1 MRFRAMKLFVP
12 VLVALGLAG
21 CNAYRL
27 DPPAGFAEVYKE
39 DDGAHMKANNDVGL
53 RVHVFDNFRG
63 GTLAFW
69 SQDLV
74 DKLGTRGY
82 TLVGQTPTAS
92 KNGVA
97 GTRFDFDYTPV
108 GKSESPRFYTVVLF
122 VTDEHRVVLG
132 LAGREEH
139 ESRYSSE
146 IDAIVGDLKVRGCKV
161 ASKVCKGP
169 QPDKLSTPVP
179 EIPGGGEPAKA
190 EAAKAE
196 PSKAKPEPATAE
208 AEPSKAEG

>member
-1 MRFRAMKLFVP
+1 MRHTARTL
-12 VLVALGLAG
+12 LLSALTALTALTAAG

-53 RVHVFDNFRG
+53 RVHVFENFRG

-74 DKLGTRGY
+74 EKLGARGY
-82 TLVGQTPTAS
+82 ALTGQTPTKS
-92 KNGVA
+92 KNGVV

-108 GKSESPRFYTVVLF
+108 GKDEVARFYSVVLF

-132 LAGREEH
+132 VAGRDEH
-139 ESRYSSE
+139 EGRYSAE
-146 IDAIVGDLKVRGCKV
+146 IDAIVADLKVRGCKV
-161 ASKVCKGP
+161 ASKICKGP
-169 QPDKLSTPVP
+169 QPDKLSTPEP
-179 EIPGGGEPAKA
+179 DAKDGAAPKAEPAKA
-190 EAAKAE
+190 EAE
-196 PSKAKPEPATAE
+196 PKDDAA
-208 AEPSKAEG
+208 